1 MTNPHDPT
9 WQDLGSQAFTQV
21 NQWRRQHPHATFSQ
35 IEQAADE
42 HLARLRTQIIQDL
55 AQDSPLSDLAQLAAT
70 ERPTCTNCGAT
81 LQPRGRG
88 KRVLTT
94 NHEQDLTLERSYA
107 TCPDCGQGLFPP
119 RP

>member
-1 MTNPHDPT
+1 MPNPHQPT
-9 WQDLGSQAFTQV
+9 WQDLGSQAFGQV
-21 NQWRRQHPHATFSQ
+21 AQWRKQHPHATFSQ

-55 AQDSPLSDLAQLAAT
+55 AQDSPLSDLAQLAAA
-70 ERPTCTNCGAT
+70 ERPTCLHCGAT

-88 KRVLTT
+88 KRILTT
-94 NHEQDLTLERSYA
+94 NHQQDLTLERSYA
-107 TCPDCGQGLFPP
+107 TCPQCGSSFFPP